1 MDTNSFKQK
10 LKKQKYGLV
19 GNHSAVQICQWTKN
33 ALNNNGKCWKGKF
46 YGVDSHRCC
55 QTSVTL
61 FNCENKCLHC
71 WRNTD
76 YTISKEVDNPENP
89 KELIEGLI
97 NERKRLLNG
106 FGGNAKTSKKRFQEA
121 LKPNFFT
128 FSLTGEATLYPRL
141 GEMIEELRKRKIITF
156 LVTNGLN
163 PEKIKELANEKQ
175 LPTQFTISLNVSNK
189 GLYNL
194 WHRSS
199 KNNAWKKLNE
209 CLVLMKKLKGK
220 TRRAIRLNLVK
231 KDLGDSSFIGQ
242 LSNMED
248 EHVLEY
254 VKLILKAMPDF
265 IHVDGFKSIGGAR
278 ERMSWKKMPN
288 FKEIKTFAK
297 KLENELKINGYKIMG
312 EEKRSAVVLISNK
325 KKNELKIK
333 EKDI

>member
-1 MDTNSFKQK
+1 MELESFRKK

-19 GNHSAVQICQWTKN
+19 GNHSAVQVCQWTKN
-33 ALNNNGKCWKGKF
+33 SLNNNGDCWKSKF

-55 QTSVTL
+55 QTSVSL

-76 YTISKEVDNPENP
+76 YTISNEVENPGDP
-89 KELIEGLI
+89 KELIDGLI
-97 NERKRLLNG
+97 DERKRLLNG
-106 FGGNAKTSKKRFQEA
+106 YGGNVKTSKKKFQEA

-163 PEKIKELANEKQ
+163 PERIRELAKRKQ
-175 LPTQFTISLNVSNK
+175 LPTQFTISLNTSNK
-189 GLYNL
+189 SLYDL

-199 KNNAWKKLNE
+199 KQDAWKKLNE
-209 CLVLMKKLKGK
+209 CLSLMKKLKGK

-231 KDLGDSSFIGQ
+231 KDLEDKGFIGQ

-248 EHVLEY
+248 IHVKEY
-254 VKLILKAMPDF
+254 VKLILKAAPDF
-265 IHVDGFKSIGGAR
+265 IHVDGFKSIGSAR
-278 ERMSWKKMPN
+278 ERMSWRKMPN
-288 FKEIKTFAK
+288 FNEVKEFAE
-297 KLENELKINGYKIMG
+297 KLQKELKSKGYKIMG

-325 KKNELKIK
+325 KRNELKINK
-333 EKDI
+333 P